1 MKDGLLERGFIPG
14 LVTIVLLT
22 GCAGETDSGVLSA
35 TESVSQEVEAEEG
48 DLGDVT
54 VNQGLFSVEVTLPGD
69 FFEEGTEEEVA
80 EYVDEAGFSSAV
92 INPDG
97 SVTVKMSRS
106 VHSEFLKNMRD
117 GLDEYIAEAIAEN
130 PGDFTQITFDRD
142 LTRFSVEVNRSV
154 WPSSFESGFVGFGLA
169 VSGMYY
175 QAFAGVPQSE
185 REVVIEFVDAANGEV
200 FDSQVWP
207 GEE

>member
-1 MKDGLLERGFIPG
+1 MKRGLLERGLFPG
-14 LVTIVLLT
+14 FMALALLS
-22 GCAGETDSGVLSA
+22 GCAGESDTEDVPVV
-35 TESVSQEVEAEEG
+35 ESVSQVEEAEEAG
-48 DLGDVT
+48 LGDVT
-54 VNQGLFSVEVTLPGD
+54 VDQNLFSVEVTLPRD

-97 SVTVKMSRS
+97 SVTVKMSRG
-106 VHSEFLKNMRD
+106 VHGQILQDMRE
-117 GLDEYIAEAIAEN
+117 GLNEYIAEAIAEN
-130 PGDFTQITFDRD
+130 PRDFTQITFDDD
-142 LTRFSVEVNRSV
+142 LSRFSVEVNRSV
-154 WPSSFESGFVGFGLA
+154 WPSSFESGFVGWGLA
-169 VSGMYY
+169 ISGMYY

-185 REVVIEFVDAANGEV
+185 REVVIEFVDASNGEV